1 MGKNQMAHL
10 IGSNDQYD
18 QIWQKY
24 MLITRQGTNKYVV
37 DELILDIDVELGM
50 PWYGLVNK
58 NKWKKI
64 WCLSLS

>member
-50 PWYGLVNK
+50 PWYGLVN
-58 NKWKKI
+58 
-64 WCLSLS
+64 

>member
-24 MLITRQGTNKYVV
+24 MLITWQGNNKYVV
-37 DELILDIDVELGM
+37 DELILDIDPELRM
-50 PWYGLVNK
+50 PWYGLVN
-58 NKWKKI
+58 
-64 WCLSLS
+64 LE